1 LGEHGISVTGGAEIA
16 AHLVYSMVEAHGED
30 TSYMLRI
37 FDFTN
42 ALNEIFRQTSLDIVP
57 ENYTELCTHVL
68 CPGIAPTVE

>member
-1 LGEHGISVTGGAEIA
+1 
-16 AHLVYSMVEAHGED
+16 MVEAHGED